1 MGIII
6 LFESIYRIIQR
17 YGLQKHNSF
26 GLTQP
31 WSGEYENDFEK
42 QIYMAIN
49 LCRHNPK
56 GFVPYVREA
65 YKNHVLLK
73 SGAGKKMEALI
84 QKLNT
89 TEALKLVS
97 FD

>member
-1 MGIII
+1 
-6 LFESIYRIIQR
+6 
-17 YGLQKHNSF
+17 
-26 GLTQP
+26 
-31 WSGEYENDFEK
+31 
-42 QIYMAIN
+42 MAIN